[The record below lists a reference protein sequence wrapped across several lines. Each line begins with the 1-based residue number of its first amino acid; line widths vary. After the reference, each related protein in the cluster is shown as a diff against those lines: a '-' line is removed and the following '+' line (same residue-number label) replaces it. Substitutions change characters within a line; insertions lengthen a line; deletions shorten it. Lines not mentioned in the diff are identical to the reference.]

1 MVSEDEVNQL
11 LAALS
16 PEEFERIWPHLSELD
31 IPVGHVLFN
40 PGDIIRDV
48 YFPSTAIISM
58 TSRTGISHGFI
69 CRAATAR
76 QMSRSVSIPASR
88 PRQSTMGTHPQ

>member
-40 PGDIIRDV
+40 PGIS
-48 YFPSTAIISM
+48 FETSTFRLQRL
-58 TSRTGISHGFI
+58 SR
-69 CRAATAR
+69 
-76 QMSRSVSIPASR
+76 
-88 PRQSTMGTHPQ
+88 

>member
-40 PGDIIRDV
+40 PG
-48 YFPSTAIISM
+48 YH
-58 TSRTGISHGFI
+58 SRRLLSDYSDYLDDE
-69 CRAATAR
+69 CDE
-76 QMSRSVSIPASR
+76 
-88 PRQSTMGTHPQ
+88 